1 MTAKYS
7 AFDKGKRAGPDFAA
21 KVSDVTDENYSQ
33 RAESH
38 ARAWDRCATLHRDDP
53 NLGDWLVYLEKYAPK
68 RHKLAL
74 DAIAKRGYY
83 TFPDRHPSDF
93 DIRFKAEERPF

>member
-1 MTAKYS
+1 MGEYS
-7 AFDKGKRAGPDFAA
+7 ALKRKPNDPSFAA
-21 KVSDVTDENYSQ
+21 KCDDVNDENYFE
-33 RAESH
+33 RAERH
-38 ARAWDRCATLHRDDP
+38 AGAWDRCATLHRDDP
-53 NLGDWLVYLEKYAPK
+53 NLGHWLRYLEKYAPK